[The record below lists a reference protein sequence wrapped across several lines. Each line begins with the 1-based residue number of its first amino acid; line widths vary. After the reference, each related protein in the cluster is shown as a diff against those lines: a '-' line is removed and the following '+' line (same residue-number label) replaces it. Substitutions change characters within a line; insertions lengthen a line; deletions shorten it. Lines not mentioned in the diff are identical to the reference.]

1 MANDRDDTSRN
12 ANEPNISDPDMSVSS
27 LTAEQLF
34 ESGWVH
40 YSKKE
45 FYRAEADFRKSLEI
59 TPGNADA
66 MYALGMTV
74 SASGRYEDAVAI
86 FEKAIELLQQVKE
99 EDWVRA
105 NMLTRLARGHI
116 NRIKTGDWHLEK

>member
-1 MANDRDDTSRN
+1 MDDDQDVTSRT
-12 ANEPNISDPDMSVSS
+12 AKGPNTSDPNMPVSS
-27 LTAEQLF
+27 QTAEQLF

-45 FYRAEADFRKSLEI
+45 YFRAEADFRKSLEI

-66 MYALGMTV
+66 MYALGMAV
-74 SASGRYEDAVAI
+74 SASGRHEDAVDI